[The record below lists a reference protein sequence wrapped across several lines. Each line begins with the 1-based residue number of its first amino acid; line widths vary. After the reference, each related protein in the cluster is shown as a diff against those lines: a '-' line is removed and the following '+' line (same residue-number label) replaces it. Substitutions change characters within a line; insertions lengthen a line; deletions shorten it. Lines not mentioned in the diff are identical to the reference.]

1 MEVPVLPH
9 ELFRSIKCAGDD
21 VHLTC
26 SRMTLAEV
34 SQIIRAKNVL
44 LEQKT
49 KAQRNANRANGYNF
63 QTRHDRE

>member
-1 MEVPVLPH
+1 
-9 ELFRSIKCAGDD
+9 
-21 VHLTC
+21 
-26 SRMTLAEV
+26 MTLAEV